1 MTKREFFTAVANLEN
16 ASEEIKAFAEQ
27 EISALDARNEKRRNT
42 PTKTQRENAELDEQV
57 YQYFVTNE
65 INEPTAASEIAESFD
80 ITPSKMSAVCGRLEK
95 AGKLVST
102 QIKSTA
108 KSGGKIKGYKLA

>member
-1 MTKREFFTAVANLEN
+1 MTKREFYNAVASLEN
-16 ASEEIKAFAEQ
+16 ASEEIRDFAKQ

-42 PTKTQRENAELDEQV
+42 LTKAQKENAELDEQV
-57 YQYFVTNE
+57 YQYFFGNGIT
-65 INEPTAASEIAESFD
+65 EPTAASEIAESFD
-80 ITPSKMSAVCGRLEK
+80 VTPSKMSAVCGRLEK